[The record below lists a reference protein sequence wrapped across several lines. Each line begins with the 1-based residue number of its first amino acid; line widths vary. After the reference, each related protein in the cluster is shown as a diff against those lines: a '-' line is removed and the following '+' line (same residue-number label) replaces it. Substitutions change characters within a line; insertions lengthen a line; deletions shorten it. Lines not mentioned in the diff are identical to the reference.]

1 MIGFLFLSFGIVLM
15 VRSEL
20 GSAPLISLNYY
31 LQKLLPFITFGTMTI
46 LTTLIATLI
55 VVYLKRN
62 YVAFIGFGFAITG
75 GILID
80 LWNLLL
86 DDLSLNIQLYSWLP
100 YLMLFVGL
108 NSLSIGITVTMMT
121 KIPPS
126 PFEDL
131 LSIIYLKTKKMAWS
145 KVILEATL
153 LILAL
158 IFGIIYGKPF
168 EQLSLFT
175 VAVVVLNGPIV
186 EIYHRLLKPL
196 GEKL

>member
-1 MIGFLFLSFGIVLM
+1 M

-31 LQKLLPFITFGTMTI
+31 LQKLLPLITFGTMTI
-46 LTTLIATLI
+46 LTTLLATLLL
-55 VVYLKRN
+55 VYLKRN
-62 YVAFIGFGFAITG
+62 YVVFIGFGFAIAG
-75 GILID
+75 GIFID
-80 LWNLLL
+80 LWNLLIDQLAL
-86 DDLSLNIQLYSWLP
+86 DINRYVWLP
-100 YLMLFVGL
+100 YLMLFFGL

-131 LSIIYLKTKKMAWS
+131 LSIIYLKTQKMAWS
-145 KVILEATL
+145 KVILEAIL
-153 LILAL
+153 LLLAL
-158 IFGIIYGKPF
+158 IFGFIYGKPF

-175 VAVVVLNGPIV
+175 LVVVLLNGPIV
-186 EIYHRLLKPL
+186 AFYHRLLKNL